1 MCSHKFMFSIWNI
14 LFHIEYSICSGF
26 FLSCLVLVVT
36 VCFFV
41 FVLVFSG
48 CTGKDINSCPA
59 SYFALLPNVPT
70 WCTSR
75 KWECLFWGFRFW
87 YFIGSKTP
95 PVAFRSKWT
104 HILSLSHVQK
114 LCLYADQ
121 FPSFELIFMLCN
133 VSTNE
138 RKETLLAR

>member
-1 MCSHKFMFSIWNI
+1 MCSHKLMFSIWNI
-14 LFHIEYSICSGF
+14 LFHIEYSICSGCFFKLLSLGSYCLF
-26 FLSCLVLVVT
+26 FLFL
-36 VCFFV
+36 FWF
-41 FVLVFSG
+41 FSG

-59 SYFALLPNVPT
+59 SYSALLPNVPT

-114 LCLYADQ
+114 LCLYTDQ
-121 FPSFELIFMLCN
+121 FSSFEFDFHAL
-133 VSTNE
+133 
-138 RKETLLAR
+138 